1 MNAGAPA
8 RRRGGD
14 PPLPDDLRQFVETQ
28 GFVPGNSVEVIGVG
42 GAGDRLLSVG
52 DTTSH
57 FAVDLV
63 SGIVVSAR

>member
-1 MNAGAPA
+1 
-8 RRRGGD
+8 
-14 PPLPDDLRQFVETQ
+14 V
-28 GFVPGNSVEVIGVG
+28 VPGAAVEVIGVG

-57 FAVDLV
+57 LAADLV